1 MEKSKRRRSY
11 ARAYYRLS
19 VLCLAAMVTARLI
32 LLMIDVIQLQIQTA
46 GAFSIPASAAIL
58 VFTGWELRTWTGQG
72 KEKKS
77 CGPTSVTAAERRLT
91 PGERCDCQDR
101 PVKYNGKPIFTQENF
116 NYSEA
121 KIGDYVEQA
130 VVDDAMD
137 CLPPASMSARCAQMG
152 EPYSHREDPETG
164 RLRPTYYTFKRVAGE
179 WPNGIWQFCGCCF
192 QGETVPRGKDPIYC

>member
-91 PGERCDCQDR
+91 PESGASPGPPRQVQR
-101 PVKYNGKPIFTQENF
+101 QAVFTQENF

>member
-1 MEKSKRRRSY
+1 MWTYKCDR
-11 ARAYYRLS
+11 
-19 VLCLAAMVTARLI
+19 CGAAL
-32 LLMIDVIQLQIQTA
+32 D
-46 GAFSIPASAAIL
+46 
-58 VFTGWELRTWTGQG
+58 
-72 KEKKS
+72 
-77 CGPTSVTAAERRLT
+77 

-101 PVKYNGKPIFTQENF
+101 PAKYNGKPIFTQENF

-192 QGETVPRGKDPIYC
+192 

>member
-1 MEKSKRRRSY
+1 MAMKPLKTAHDMFYFVEDVMQILGYSKSKSYKVIKSLNRELENQGKCTCDGRVIKRYFHERYGLDELNASARRGGVAMEKSKRRRSY

-58 VFTGWELRTWTGQG
+58 VFTGWELKTWTGQG

-91 PGERCDCQDR
+91 PESGATARTAR
-101 PVKYNGKPIFTQENF
+101 PSTT
-116 NYSEA
+116 
-121 KIGDYVEQA
+121 
-130 VVDDAMD
+130 
-137 CLPPASMSARCAQMG
+137 ASRSSPRRTSTT
-152 EPYSHREDPETG
+152 P
-164 RLRPTYYTFKRVAGE
+164 RPR
-179 WPNGIWQFCGCCF
+179 
-192 QGETVPRGKDPIYC
+192 

>member
-1 MEKSKRRRSY
+1 MWTYKWDR
-11 ARAYYRLS
+11 
-19 VLCLAAMVTARLI
+19 CGAAL
-32 LLMIDVIQLQIQTA
+32 D
-46 GAFSIPASAAIL
+46 
-58 VFTGWELRTWTGQG
+58 
-72 KEKKS
+72 
-77 CGPTSVTAAERRLT
+77 

-101 PVKYNGKPIFTQENF
+101 PAKYNGKPIFTQENF

>member
-1 MEKSKRRRSY
+1 MWTYKCDR
-11 ARAYYRLS
+11 
-19 VLCLAAMVTARLI
+19 CGAAL
-32 LLMIDVIQLQIQTA
+32 D
-46 GAFSIPASAAIL
+46 
-58 VFTGWELRTWTGQG
+58 
-72 KEKKS
+72 
-77 CGPTSVTAAERRLT
+77 

-101 PVKYNGKPIFTQENF
+101 PAKYNGKPIFTQENF

-164 RLRPTYYTFKRVAGE
+164 WPESGLTVSGNSAAAASRARPSPVARTRSTAERGPKR
-179 WPNGIWQFCGCCF
+179 
-192 QGETVPRGKDPIYC
+192 

>member
-1 MEKSKRRRSY
+1 MWTYKCDR
-11 ARAYYRLS
+11 
-19 VLCLAAMVTARLI
+19 CGAAL
-32 LLMIDVIQLQIQTA
+32 D
-46 GAFSIPASAAIL
+46 
-58 VFTGWELRTWTGQG
+58 
-72 KEKKS
+72 
-77 CGPTSVTAAERRLT
+77 
-91 PGERCDCQDR
+91 PGERYSD
-101 PVKYNGKPIFTQENF
+101 GTQAAP
-116 NYSEA
+116 SH
-121 KIGDYVEQA
+121 VEQA

>member
-1 MEKSKRRRSY
+1 MWTYKCDR
-11 ARAYYRLS
+11 
-19 VLCLAAMVTARLI
+19 CGAAL
-32 LLMIDVIQLQIQTA
+32 D
-46 GAFSIPASAAIL
+46 
-58 VFTGWELRTWTGQG
+58 
-72 KEKKS
+72 
-77 CGPTSVTAAERRLT
+77 

-101 PVKYNGKPIFTQENF
+101 PAKYNGKPIFTQENF

-192 QGETVPRGKDPIYC
+192 QGETVPPWQGPDLLLRGGRNDEAKLRGGGYYVQASDPHDPVSGGTERSRAALPACGVVRQTSGPPGG

>member
-1 MEKSKRRRSY
+1 MAMKPLKTAHDMFYFVEDVMQILGYSKSKSYKVIKSLNRELENQGKCTCDGRVIKRYFHERYGLDELNASARLGGVAMEKSKRRRSY

-91 PGERCDCQDR
+91 PESGATARTARSSTTASRSSPRRTSTTPR
-101 PVKYNGKPIFTQENF
+101 P
-116 NYSEA
+116 
-121 KIGDYVEQA
+121 
-130 VVDDAMD
+130 
-137 CLPPASMSARCAQMG
+137 R
-152 EPYSHREDPETG
+152 
-164 RLRPTYYTFKRVAGE
+164 
-179 WPNGIWQFCGCCF
+179 
-192 QGETVPRGKDPIYC
+192 

>member
-1 MEKSKRRRSY
+1 M
-11 ARAYYRLS
+11 
-19 VLCLAAMVTARLI
+19 
-32 LLMIDVIQLQIQTA
+32 
-46 GAFSIPASAAIL
+46 
-58 VFTGWELRTWTGQG
+58 
-72 KEKKS
+72 
-77 CGPTSVTAAERRLT
+77 TAAERRLT
-91 PGERCDCQDR
+91 PESGATARTA
-101 PVKYNGKPIFTQENF
+101 PAKYNGKPIFTQENF

>member
-1 MEKSKRRRSY
+1 MWTYKCDR
-11 ARAYYRLS
+11 
-19 VLCLAAMVTARLI
+19 CGAAL
-32 LLMIDVIQLQIQTA
+32 D
-46 GAFSIPASAAIL
+46 
-58 VFTGWELRTWTGQG
+58 
-72 KEKKS
+72 
-77 CGPTSVTAAERRLT
+77 

-101 PVKYNGKPIFTQENF
+101 PAKYNGKPIFTQENF

-137 CLPPASMSARCAQMG
+137 CLPPASMSAGALRWANRT
-152 EPYSHREDPETG
+152 PTG
-164 RLRPTYYTFKRVAGE
+164 RTRRPGGSGLLTTRSSVWPGE

>member
-58 VFTGWELRTWTGQG
+58 VFTGWELKTWTGQG

-77 CGPTSVTAAERRLT
+77 CGAALD

-101 PVKYNGKPIFTQENF
+101 PAKYNGKPIFTQENF